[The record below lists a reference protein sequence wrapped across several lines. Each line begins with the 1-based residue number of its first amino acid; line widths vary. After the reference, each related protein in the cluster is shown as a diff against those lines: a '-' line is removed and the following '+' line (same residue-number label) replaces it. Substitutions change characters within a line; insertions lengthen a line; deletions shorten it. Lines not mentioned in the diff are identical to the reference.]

1 MQENQKNNKNIIYCC
16 ITGGKDTLSE
26 DINIKGAKAVC
37 FTDDPTLKS
46 EKWEIRQIPSLYKD
60 IRRDSRTVK
69 MLPHIFFPEAE
80 HSLYVDGNIICKVP
94 MQRIISEWLQDDDI
108 AVFKHHTRDCLFQ
121 EAQECIRLGLDDKDV
136 IERHIERYKG
146 FPEHKGLYQCGVILR
161 RHTPRIKR
169 LNEAWHAEYVTGAK
183 RDQISFPYVLE
194 KEGISI
200 FAIDSFAYLHD
211 YFEYRNHLKPSEWS
225 GKI

>member
-1 MQENQKNNKNIIYCC
+1 MNIIYTV

-37 FTDDPTLKS
+37 FTDDPNLKS
-46 EKWEIRQIPSLYKD
+46 EKWEIRLIPSLYKD
-60 IRRDSRTVK
+60 VRRDSRTVK
-69 MLPHIFFPEAE
+69 LLPHIFFPEAE
-80 HSLYVDGNIICKVP
+80 YSLYLDGNIICKVP
-94 MQRIISEWLQDDDI
+94 IQRIIHEWLQDDDI

-121 EAQECIRLGLDDKDV
+121 EAKECIRLGLDDTET
-136 IERHIERYKG
+136 IEKHVARYEG

-169 LNEAWHAEYVTGAK
+169 LNEAWHAQYVTGAK

-194 KEGISI
+194 KEGVSI
-200 FAIDSFAYLHD
+200 NGIDSYAYLHD
-211 YFEYRNHLKPSEWS
+211 YYEYRNHAVPSEWA

>member
-1 MQENQKNNKNIIYCC
+1 MNIIYTV

-37 FTDDPTLKS
+37 FTDDPNLKS
-46 EKWEIRQIPSLYKD
+46 EKWEIRLIPSLYKD
-60 IRRDSRTVK
+60 VRRDSRTVK
-69 MLPHIFFPEAE
+69 LLPHIFFPEAE
-80 HSLYVDGNIICKVP
+80 YSLYLDGNIICKVP
-94 MQRIISEWLQDDDI
+94 IQRIIHEWLQDDDI

-121 EAQECIRLGLDDKDV
+121 EAKECIRLGLDDTET
-136 IERHIERYKG
+136 IEKHVERYKG

-169 LNEAWHAEYVTGAK
+169 LNEAWFAQYMTGCK
-183 RDQISFPYVLE
+183 RDQVSFPYVLE
-194 KEGISI
+194 KEGVSI
-200 FAIDSFAYLHD
+200 NGIDSYAYLHD
-211 YFEYRNHLKPSEWS
+211 YYEYRNHKVPSEWA